1 MIIMTTDS
9 DLPDE
14 NERILIV
21 DDTPANLRMLKRI
34 LGGQGY
40 TVHLAPNGESA
51 LRFLESM
58 LPSIILLDIVMPG
71 MNGYQLCERLKA
83 SARTREI
90 PVIFVSAADNEVD
103 KVRAFAAGGID
114 YIVRP
119 LQPEELLARIKT
131 HLSLRS
137 LQKRLE
143 QLVQQRTSELMKR
156 TAELTDRTAELIEA
170 NIRLQQENAERRQA
184 EKHVLYMA
192 HFDAL
197 TGLPNRVLL
206 LDRIEQAVASARRN
220 RTQVAIFFIDI
231 DHFKHI
237 NDSLGH
243 QVGDQILRMIAT
255 RLQECLRKGDTVA
268 RLGGDEFVLS
278 LPLQHSSSDITTI
291 AQKVLDVL
299 DKPFVIEGHELSI
312 SASIGISV
320 YPNDGSDK
328 DSLMRAADAAMY
340 HAKERGRGSFQ
351 FFTPELDRA
360 AQQRLE
366 MGNRL
371 RRALGQNEFMLYY
384 QPQVDIE
391 TGTIFSAE
399 ALLRFLQPDGLPPA
413 SCADFIAIAEE
424 TGLILPIGEWVLRQA
439 CEQLRKWQDAGYPHL
454 RIAVNLSSRQFSQ
467 VNFISTIQR
476 ILDETGVSA
485 TALDLEITESLLLQ
499 SNDNNVA
506 TLNKLTEMGFQLSID
521 DFGTGYSSLSYLQR
535 FPVHALKIDQSFV
548 HGIGESTSNTTLV
561 RAVIAMAHSLNLD
574 VLAEGVET
582 SQQASFLQSHGCLSA
597 QGFYYS
603 APVPAEQFT
612 ELLHQQPLLHT
623 VVEASQLRRQ
633 Q

>member
-1 MIIMTTDS
+1 MIIMATDL
-9 DLPDE
+9 DVLDEE

-51 LRFLESM
+51 LRFLQST
-58 LPSIILLDIVMPG
+58 LPAIILLDIVMPG
-71 MNGYQLCERLKA
+71 MNGYELCERLKA
-83 SARTREI
+83 SEHTREI

-143 QLVQQRTSELMKR
+143 QLVQERTSELMKR
-156 TAELTDRTAELIEA
+156 TAELTDRTAELTEA
-170 NIRLQQENAERRQA
+170 NARLQQENAERRQA
-184 EKHVLYMA
+184 EERVRYMA
-192 HFDAL
+192 HYDAL

-220 RTQVAIFFIDI
+220 LTQVAIFFIDL

-243 QVGDQILRMIAT
+243 QVGDKILQMIAA

-268 RLGGDEFVLS
+268 RLSGDEFVLG
-278 LPLQHSSSDITTI
+278 LPLPQGGGNIATI

-299 DKPFVIEGHELSI
+299 DKPFVIEGHELSV
-312 SASIGISV
+312 SCSIGISV

-328 DSLMRAADAAMY
+328 ESLMRAADTAMY
-340 HAKERGRGSFQ
+340 HAKERGRGGFQ

-360 AQQRLE
+360 VQQRLE
-366 MGNRL
+366 MGSRL
-371 RRALGQNEFMLYY
+371 RRALGQNEFTLYF
-384 QPQVDIE
+384 QPQVAIE
-391 TGTIFSAE
+391 TGAIFSAE
-399 ALLRFLQPDGLPPA
+399 ALLRCLQPGGGPAA
-413 SCADFIAIAEE
+413 SCAEFITIAEE
-424 TGLILPIGEWVLRQA
+424 TGLILPLGEWVLRQA
-439 CEQLRKWQDAGYPHL
+439 CEQLRKWQDDGYPHL
-454 RIAVNLSSRQFSQ
+454 RVAVNLSSRQFSQ
-467 VNFISTIQR
+467 VNFINTIQR

-485 TALDLEITESLLLQ
+485 TSLDLEITESLLLQ
-499 SNDNNVA
+499 RNDNNVA
-506 TLNKLTEMGFQLSID
+506 IINKLTEMGFQLSID

-548 HGIGESTSNTTLV
+548 HGIGESISNTTLV
-561 RAVIAMAHSLNLD
+561 RAIIAMAHSLNLD

-582 SQQASFLQSHGCLSA
+582 SEQASFLQSHGCLSA

-603 APVPAEQFT
+603 PPVPAEQFT
-612 ELLHQQPLLHT
+612 ELLHKQPLLHT
-623 VVEASQLRRQ
+623 AAQA
-633 Q
+633 